1 MAYGQGMLLDS
12 FRNILNRR
20 QQARAEDDQFQ
31 LAQDRGENAMER
43 LKMQAD
49 MSVAQKQAADENAI
63 LKELIRERSA
73 GNVANINRQGKEYG
87 ADRSVDRAD
96 VTGQGFLRSQE
107 AKNAG
112 MMDVATLT
120 AAEHFRRL
128 QEELAQRDAAQ
139 SRLFEQQDEQGN
151 LERQNRLDVAN
162 TRGSWANRNVQ
173 DNRGQRDDPDLAL
186 LKGLEAEASKIE
198 TNLSSEQRSY
208 ENAYSGAGTRGRQ
221 ARVFQQHQDYLAES
235 EKRKAGRTRLN
246 QLYREIQTMREKI
259 AKRGPMPTQTGTR
272 SVTTQSAS
280 GNQVTPVN
288 RPKAV
293 LLPDD

>member
-49 MSVAQKQAADENAI
+49 MSVAQKQAADESAI
-63 LKELIRERSA
+63 LRELIRERSA
-73 GNVANINRQGKEYG
+73 GNVANINRQRGEYT
-87 ADRSVDRAD
+87 ADRSVDRAG
-96 VTGQGFLRSQE
+96 VTGEGFLRTKE
-107 AKNAG
+107 AENAG
-112 MMDVATLT
+112 RMDVATLT

-128 QEELAQRDAAQ
+128 QEAFNNKLEEQA
-139 SRLFEQQDEQGN
+139 RLFEQQDEQWEKN
-151 LERQNRLDVAN
+151 RQNDLDIAN

-198 TNLSSEQRSY
+198 TNLSSEQRSF
-208 ENAYSGAGTRGRQ
+208 EIRSGSIGT
-221 ARVFQQHQDYLAES
+221 
-235 EKRKAGRTRLN
+235 
-246 QLYREIQTMREKI
+246 
-259 AKRGPMPTQTGTR
+259 TR
-272 SVTTQSAS
+272 S
-280 GNQVTPVN
+280 G
-288 RPKAV
+288 K
-293 LLPDD
+293 

>member
-73 GNVANINRQGKEYG
+73 GNVANINKQRGEYT

-139 SRLFEQQDEQGN
+139 GRLFEQQDEQGN

-186 LKGLEAEASKIE
+186 LKGLETEASKIE

-208 ENAYSGAGTRGRQ
+208 EDAFSKAGTRGRQ
-221 ARVFQQHQDYLAES
+221 ARVEQQHQDYLAES

-259 AKRGPMPTQTGTR
+259 AKRGPMPTQTGTI

-288 RPKAV
+288 KPKAV

>member
-12 FRNILNRR
+12 FRNVLNRR
-20 QQARAEDDQFQ
+20 QRAREEDDQFQ

-63 LKELIRERSA
+63 LRELIRERSA
-73 GNVANINRQGKEYG
+73 GNVANINRQRGEYT

-128 QEELAQRDAAQ
+128 QEAFNNKLEEQG
-139 SRLFEQQDEQGN
+139 RLFEQQDEQGN

-186 LKGLEAEASKIE
+186 LKGLEAEASKIAAD
-198 TNLSSEQRSY
+198 LSSEQRSFVS
-208 ENAYSGAGTRGRQ
+208 AYSEAGTKGRQ
-221 ARVFQQHQDYLAES
+221 ARVLQQHQDYLAES
-235 EKRKAGRTRLN
+235 EKRKTGRTRLN
-246 QLYREIQTMREKI
+246 QLYREIQTLRDKI

-280 GNQVTPVN
+280 GNQVIPVN